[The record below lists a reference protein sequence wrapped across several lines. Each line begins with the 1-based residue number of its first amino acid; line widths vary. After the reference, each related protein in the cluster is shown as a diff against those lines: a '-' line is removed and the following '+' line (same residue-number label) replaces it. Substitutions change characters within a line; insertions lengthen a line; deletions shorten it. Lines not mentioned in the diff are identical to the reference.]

1 MTKQIVFRALINRMD
16 ASGEHQGGTSITVI
30 VPDGLEEWQEIA
42 YITGYVAGEV
52 SRYLAKECLTA
63 LRS

>member
-1 MTKQIVFRALINRMD
+1 MPAPLQIRFRAFITD
-16 ASGEHQGGTSITVI
+16 GFGEHDGGTSIMVT
-30 VPDGLEEWQEIA
+30 VPDGLEEWQQIE
-42 YITGYVAGEV
+42 YITGRVASEV